1 MYSARAVND
10 IDLDSTATATRDVLA
25 GNDSIQEYHNQ
36 PPLAVRSRV
45 VNGAV
50 RVVAMAVAG
59 DVTWRL
65 EQLPAAAGVVRVL
78 QQHGRVVRERHAAA
92 HVDLQHARMRT
103 REDDDDSALLRIN
116 DKSIHCKHAAMLMKQ
131 SKLTSTS

>member
-25 GNDSIQEYHNQ
+25 GNDSIQWYHNQ
-36 PPLAVRSRV
+36 RPFAVRSRV

-78 QQHGRVVRERHAAA
+78 QQHRRVVRERHAAA
-92 HVDLQHARMRT
+92 HVDLQHHACAHARMTTTAR
-103 REDDDDSALLRIN
+103 
-116 DKSIHCKHAAMLMKQ
+116 C
-131 SKLTSTS
+131 